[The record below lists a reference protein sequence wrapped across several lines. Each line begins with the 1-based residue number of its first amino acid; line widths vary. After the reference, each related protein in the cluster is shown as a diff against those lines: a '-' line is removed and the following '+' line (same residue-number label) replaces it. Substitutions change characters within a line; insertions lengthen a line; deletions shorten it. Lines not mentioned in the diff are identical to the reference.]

1 MKDFFK
7 TVLAVIVGFLILNII
22 ASILFM
28 MMFAAMAALG
38 SSKTVLPRE
47 GVLDLDMSKFTLSEQ
62 TNTETFDLT
71 ALQSFNTEMTPSL
84 GILDAVN
91 ALEIAA
97 EDPAI
102 KYVFIRADGM
112 SAGMAGLE
120 ELRKALVDFRAS
132 GKPVV
137 AFTDGLS
144 TGSFYLAS
152 AADKVYMNADQGAG
166 GMLLGISGRMMFLK
180 DLLDKFG
187 VNVQLIRHGKYKSAG
202 EMYIRNSASEA
213 NMEQNQ
219 VMITSIWKSFS
230 AEMAA
235 SRGMDEEKLN
245 ALIDDLALVL
255 PKDYK
260 EAGLVDDLLN
270 RQQLIDKLCELAG
283 IADEKDLHLVPMMD
297 YVEVKVPPT
306 LPTGKNLVAVIYAEG
321 NIVDGNENKDIA
333 GDRFARIV
341 AKVRK
346 DKNVKAVVLRVNSPG
361 GSVLASAKIK
371 SELDLLKA
379 EKPLVASYGDYA
391 ASGGYWISNGCEKIY
406 TDATTL
412 TGSIGVFAMIP
423 DLSKT
428 LKDVAHVNITPVNS
442 NKHSDMMM
450 LMRPLDADEQAY
462 MQASIED
469 VYSNF
474 VRIVS
479 EGRSLTPE
487 HVDSVAQGRV
497 WTGADAL
504 GIGLVDEIGTLQD
517 AISYAASLAG
527 YEAETEYKVIG
538 YPRPLTMM
546 EQVMESINGKQDDGL
561 TAALRG
567 TAFEGIADAVKS
579 LKANEPAKAYALMP
593 YSIEIV
599 K

>member
-1 MKDFFK
+1 MF
-7 TVLAVIVGFLILNII
+7 
-22 ASILFM
+22 FM
-28 MMFAAMAALG
+28 MFGAMAALG
-38 SSKTVLPRE
+38 SGKAVLPRE
-47 GVLDLDMSKFTLSEQ
+47 GVLDLNMESFVLSEQ
-62 TNTETFDLT
+62 TQTDNLPTF
-71 ALQSFNTEMTPSL
+71 QNMSMEMTAPSL
-84 GILDAVN
+84 GILDAVK

-97 EDPAI
+97 EDPGI
-102 KYVFIRADGM
+102 KYVFLRADKT

-120 ELRKALVDFRAS
+120 EFRKALVAFRES
-132 GKPVV
+132 GKPVI
-137 AFTDGLS
+137 AYTDGLS
-144 TGSFYLAS
+144 AGSYYLAS
-152 AADKVYMNADQGAG
+152 AADKVYLNSDCGAG

-202 EMYIRNSASEA
+202 EMFIRNSPSEE

-219 VMITSIWKSFS
+219 VMINSIWNNF
-230 AEMAA
+230 ATDIAT
-235 SRGMDEEKLN
+235 SRSIDIEKFN
-245 ALIDDLALVL
+245 ALIDDLTLVL

-260 EAGLVDDLLN
+260 EAGLVDELLN
-270 RQQLIDKLCELAG
+270 RQQLIDKLCELASVS
-283 IADEKDLHLVPMMD
+283 DEKDLHLVPIMD
-297 YVEVKVPPT
+297 YVEVKVPAV

-321 NIVDGNENKDIA
+321 NIVDGKEKKEIA
-333 GDRFARIV
+333 GDRFARII

-346 DKNVKAVVLRVNSPG
+346 DKNIKAVVLRVNSPG

-371 SELDLLKA
+371 DELDLLKA

-391 ASGGYWISNGCEKIY
+391 ASGGYWISNGCEKIF

-428 LKDVAHVNITPVNS
+428 LKEVAHVNFTPVKS
-442 NKHSDMMM
+442 NKHSDMLS
-450 LMRPLDADEQAY
+450 LMRPFDDAELAY
-462 MQASIED
+462 MQAGIED

-474 VRIVS
+474 VGIVS
-479 EGRSLTPE
+479 EGRSLTTE

-497 WTGADAL
+497 WTGSDAI

-517 AISYAASLAG
+517 AILYASSLAG
-527 YEAETEYKVIG
+527 YQSEKEYKVIG
-538 YPRPLTMM
+538 YPRPLTTM
-546 EQVMESINGKQDDGL
+546 EQIMESLNGSKDDGL
-561 TAALRG
+561 TAALKG
-567 TAFEGIADAVKS
+567 TAFEGIATAVKS

-593 YSIEIV
+593 YNIEII